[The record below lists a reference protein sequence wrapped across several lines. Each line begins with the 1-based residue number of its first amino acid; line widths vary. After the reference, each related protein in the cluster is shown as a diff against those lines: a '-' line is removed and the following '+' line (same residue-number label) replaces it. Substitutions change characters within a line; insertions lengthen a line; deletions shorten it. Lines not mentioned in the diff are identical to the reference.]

1 MLIWMQNSYVEIPS
15 GFSVSMACVLGVR
28 MILNLKEAAATSKA
42 VSSGNIIKLST
53 IATSV

>member
-1 MLIWMQNSYVEIPS
+1 MQNSYVEIPS